1 MKTKVWLI
9 LAAACSLSLI
19 AAPAV
24 ADEPQ
29 PGQMPEPANTDNAP
43 VHSPKSAQK
52 KKPAHTAK
60 KAAPAPAA
68 EVAPASAP
76 EPAIVKQNN
85 VNVRGQPDI
94 NSEVVIRLKKGDAV
108 SILEEIT
115 LKKAKLDEPGKWARI
130 ALPTRTYVWVHGSF
144 VDSTSQTVVPNK
156 LNVRSGPGEN
166 YSILGRI
173 PKGTVLKELDRK
185 ENWIKIEAPADSY
198 AFVAAHLL
206 AREPAAAPTLAVSE
220 PPRAVPQPAPAETA
234 RPAAVVPPQPA
245 PPAVVLPSPPPTPVV
260 TPLVPLRPASP
271 VVVVPQ
277 PAVAE
282 PAAPIPQP
290 EVVFPE
296 PTPVPASPA
305 LELAAVKPSPTPPVP
320 ARFEPITPAET
331 TPAEET
337 LIKRIVT
344 REGVV
349 KRSVS
354 IQAPTYFVLE
364 SVANGKTINYLFS
377 PSTNVALKDFR
388 GRRIMVTGEEL
399 LDERWPNTPVINID
413 SLQPVP

>member
-1 MKTKVWLI
+1 MKIKVWLI

-115 LKKAKLDEPGKWARI
+115 LKKAKLDEPEKWARI
-130 ALPTRTYVWVHGSF
+130 ALPASTYVWVHGSF
-144 VDSTSQTVVPNK
+144 VDPTSQTVVPKK

-166 YSILGRI
+166 FSILGRI
-173 PKGTVLKELDRK
+173 PKEIGR
-185 ENWIKIEAPADSY
+185 
-198 AFVAAHLL
+198 AH
-206 AREPAAAPTLAVSE
+206 V
-220 PPRAVPQPAPAETA
+220 
-234 RPAAVVPPQPA
+234 
-245 PPAVVLPSPPPTPVV
+245 
-260 TPLVPLRPASP
+260 
-271 VVVVPQ
+271 
-277 PAVAE
+277 
-282 PAAPIPQP
+282 
-290 EVVFPE
+290 
-296 PTPVPASPA
+296 
-305 LELAAVKPSPTPPVP
+305 
-320 ARFEPITPAET
+320 
-331 TPAEET
+331 
-337 LIKRIVT
+337 
-344 REGVV
+344 
-349 KRSVS
+349 
-354 IQAPTYFVLE
+354 
-364 SVANGKTINYLFS
+364 
-377 PSTNVALKDFR
+377 
-388 GRRIMVTGEEL
+388 
-399 LDERWPNTPVINID
+399 
-413 SLQPVP
+413 